1 MAPGHG
7 YPRGSWEDLIA
18 CGVHCHLIRQL
29 QFAQML
35 SREIR
40 RCHSNA
46 PHKPTSTSCTRAGL
60 DLILQKTGPNSITAI
75 ALRIDNHLP
84 SPRRRLSSSC
94 ALPRASCLVP
104 PATRLVDSAGSNR
117 GRASCDNSRLER
129 DNLLHI
135 PRTSWPLP
143 RWTTR
148 ILPF

>member
-1 MAPGHG
+1 MT
-7 YPRGSWEDLIA
+7 PRGPWSR
-18 CGVHCHLIRQL
+18 VPKRQL
-29 QFAQML
+29 GGPYRVWGPLPPHSTAPVRAN

-94 ALPRASCLVP
+94 ALPRASCHLQ
-104 PATRLVDSAGSNR
+104 PAWSTQLDRIEEGHPVTTPVLSETTFFTFLAHHGPCRAG
-117 GRASCDNSRLER
+117 
-129 DNLLHI
+129 
-135 PRTSWPLP
+135 
-143 RWTTR
+143 
-148 ILPF
+148 